1 MGLSLKVKKPGM
13 STTVQDFGRWGH
25 QAMGMP
31 VAGAMDPEAL
41 AIANILA
48 GNEPGAAALEIT
60 LLGPELSVEG
70 EGLAAV
76 AGADLG
82 FTVNGNPAPMW
93 TCLSVKTGDVIAFTG
108 PKGRGCRAVLA
119 FSGGIDVPAVMGS
132 RSTYTRAGIG
142 GFAGRALKA
151 GDTVACGELPA
162 LWGKTP
168 GFTCPQ
174 ELRPVRDPEAPI
186 RAVPGPQDDAFTP
199 EGLETL
205 FGSTY
210 TVTSQADRM
219 GYRME
224 GPRVAHKAA
233 ADIVSDAIPLGAVQ
247 VPGHGQPIVMLA
259 DRQTTGGYTKAAVV
273 LTADLA
279 VLAQRL
285 PGEKVR
291 FARAT
296 PEEGA
301 RLLSAMARRIE
312 DLALLRSG
320 YRSRPAEAAP
330 RPRAAS
336 GSFGM
341 TVGGKTVTV
350 EWQEL

>member
-1 MGLSLKVKKPGM
+1 MGLSLNVKKAGM
-13 STTVQDFGRWGH
+13 NTTVQDFGRWGH

-41 AIANILA
+41 AIANLLA
-48 GNEPGAAALEIT
+48 GNDPGEAALEIT
-60 LLGPELSVEG
+60 LLGPTLAVEG
-70 EGLAAV
+70 EGTVAV

-82 FTVNGNPAPMW
+82 LTVNGSPAPLW
-93 TCLSVKTGDVIAFTG
+93 TCLSVTNGDVISFTG
-108 PKGRGCRAVLA
+108 PKGKGCRAVLA
-119 FSGGIDVPAVMGS
+119 VSGGIGVPAVMGS
-132 RSTYTRAGIG
+132 RSTYTRAAIG
-142 GFAGRALKA
+142 GFEGRALKA
-151 GDTVACGELPA
+151 GDTVSCGEPPA
-162 LWGKTP
+162 LWRRTV
-168 GFTCPQ
+168 GFRCPE

-186 RAVPGPQDDAFTP
+186 RAVPGPQDDAFTE

-210 TVTSQADRM
+210 TITNQADRM
-219 GYRME
+219 GYRLE
-224 GPRVAHKAA
+224 GPKIVHKAG

-285 PGEKVR
+285 PGETVR
-291 FARAT
+291 FTRST

-301 RLLSAMARRIE
+301 RLLAERAHR
-312 DLALLRSG
+312 LAALAQLRSQ
-320 YRSRPAEAAP
+320 YRARPEGFTGGM
-330 RPRAAS
+330 RVTS
-336 GSFGM
+336 GAFRM
-341 TVGGKTVTV
+341 RFGGKTAAI

>member
-1 MGLSLKVKKPGM
+1 MPLALKVTKPGM

-41 AIANILA
+41 ANANILA

-60 LLGPELSVEG
+60 LLGPTLAVEG
-70 EGLAAV
+70 EGAIAV

-82 FTVNGNPAPMW
+82 FCVNGTPAPLW
-93 TCLSVKTGDVIAFTG
+93 TCLPVGRGDVISFSG
-108 PKGRGCRAVLA
+108 PKGHGCRAILA
-119 FSGGIDVPAVMGS
+119 VSGGIDVPSVMGS

-142 GFAGRALKA
+142 GFAGRALKS

-162 LWGKTP
+162 LWKKTLD
-168 GFTCPQ
+168 FSCP
-174 ELRPVRDPEAPI
+174 ETLRPLRDPEAPI
-186 RAVPGPQDDAFTP
+186 RAVPGPQDDAFTE

-205 FGSTY
+205 FGSAY
-210 TVTSQADRM
+210 TITNQADRM
-219 GYRME
+219 GYRLE
-224 GPRVAHKAA
+224 GPKVAHRAA
-233 ADIVSDAIPLGAVQ
+233 ADIVSDAIPLGAIQ

-279 VLAQRL
+279 ALAQRL
-285 PGEKVR
+285 PGEGVR
-291 FARAT
+291 FARST

-301 RLLSAMARRIE
+301 RLLAERAERLE
-312 DLALLRSG
+312 ALLHLRAE
-320 YRSRPAEAAP
+320 YRSRPSSSVT
-330 RPRAAS
+330 AS
-336 GSFGM
+336 RTGSGTWKM
-341 TVGGKTVTV
+341 TCEGRTYTVL
-350 EWQEL
+350 WQEL

>member
-1 MGLSLKVKKPGM
+1 MPLSLKITRPGM

-41 AIANILA
+41 AVANILA
-48 GNEPGAAALEIT
+48 GNDPGSAALEIT
-60 LLGPELSVEG
+60 LLGPTMTAEG
-70 EGLAAV
+70 DGTVAV

-82 FTVNGNPAPMW
+82 FCVNGIPAPQW
-93 TCLSVKTGDVIAFTG
+93 TCVAVKGGDVIAFSG

-119 FSGGIDVPAVMGS
+119 VSGGIGVPLVMGS

-142 GFAGRALKA
+142 GFEGRALKT
-151 GDTVACGELPA
+151 GDTVVCGELPP
-162 LWGKTP
+162 LWKRTV
-168 GFTCPQ
+168 GFCCP
-174 ELRPVRDPEAPI
+174 EALRPLRDPEAPI
-186 RAVPGPQDDAFTP
+186 RAVPGPQDDAFTE

-205 FGSTY
+205 FGSIY
-210 TVTSQADRM
+210 TISTQADRM

-224 GPRVAHKAA
+224 GPKVAHKAG

-273 LTADLA
+273 LTVDLA
-279 VLAQRL
+279 VLAQRM
-285 PGEKVR
+285 PKEKVR
-291 FARAT
+291 FVRST

-301 RLLSAMARRIE
+301 GLLAERSRRLAELCR
-312 DLALLRSG
+312 LRAE
-320 YRSRPAEAAP
+320 YRSRPAERSGPA
-330 RPRAAS
+330 RAAS
-336 GSFGM
+336 GGF
-341 TVGGKTVTV
+341 TVRLGGKTSTI